1 MLRLHNR
8 ELRGRVLRGCL
19 KICDKSNNPL
29 TLIPSWFLFLSEGK
43 QMKFVV
49 HAVLALALALMT
61 SAGQAAAPSAAHLK
75 AVQDLLGVMQV
86 DKVLLGVASRSH
98 YQSQAQ
104 KQAVFDK
111 LGKTP
116 PDEVV
121 RRLAPSLTQVI
132 SFDTALEMTRFYNSP
147 YGKQVIYRKYNKR
160 GGIIMPG
167 MRELISPEEKKE
179 RKRSAYVQASKEL
192 ADAEPV
198 IEHEAFKLLQQINK
212 EKR

>member
-1 MLRLHNR
+1 MKL
-8 ELRGRVLRGCL
+8 VLR
-19 KICDKSNNPL
+19 
-29 TLIPSWFLFLSEGK
+29 TL
-43 QMKFVV
+43 
-49 HAVLALALALMT
+49 LALSLVLFA
-61 SAGQAAAPSAAHLK
+61 SAAQAAAPSPAHLK

-86 DKVLLGVASRSH
+86 EKVLLGVASRSR

-121 RRLAPSLTQVI
+121 RRLAPSVAQVV
-132 SFDTALEMTRFYNSP
+132 SLDTATEMTRFYATP
-147 YGKQVIYRKYNKR
+147 YGKQVIYRKYNNR

-167 MRELISPEEKKE
+167 MRERVPPEEMKE
-179 RKRSAYVQASKEL
+179 RKRPAYVKASKEL
-192 ADAEPV
+192 ADAEPA